1 MGGSLLAVRVR
12 MKNRPLSGQ
21 IQTGEKANGFVNIAA
36 AYCLKR
42 YGALIIISL
51 RFEFIR

>member
-1 MGGSLLAVRVR
+1 

-21 IQTGEKANGFVNIAA
+21 IQTGEKANGFVDVAA
-36 AYCLKR
+36 AYSLKR

-51 RFEFIR
+51 GLAFIG